1 MENAVPTDS
10 ARSLAKIQEQNVMTT
25 HSKSSAKTPAQSG
38 SGMLSHQAFCP
49 VGGLVDGGSSNF
61 SREQQSLRNLR
72 LKTAAIILCSGSFA
86 FLMRNLALGLYSP
99 APMQPLGI
107 GHAALVLILAGAAMF
122 LQRCFVA
129 CRFRLLSLEFII
141 FGLPTLMFVWMQHC
155 RTCECNPAM
164 LEQMAAAYPAE
175 TAVPW
180 IILINIYAYFV
191 PNSLRRAV
199 VVIGGMSVI
208 PLAGAIL
215 VSIEQPVVRER
226 MFGGGGFSAL
236 LLWLAISGVTAIH
249 GSFRIGKLRREAY
262 DAKQLGAY
270 SLKRKL
276 GAGGMGEVHL
286 AEHQLLK
293 RPCAIKLIRAEKADD
308 ATAIARFESEVQ
320 ATAGLTHVNT
330 VEIYD
335 FGYTQDGTFYY
346 AMEYL
351 PGMDLQALVDQTGP
365 MPVSRVV
372 HLLKQVASALGEAH
386 RAGLIHRDI
395 KPGNIFATERGGVLD
410 VAKLLDFGLVKSLDA
425 PDSSPEI
432 TIEGAVIG
440 SPMYAPPERVLGESE
455 PDARG
460 DIYSLGATAY
470 FLLTGRPVFRG
481 DKVLKVLFA
490 HANESPVPL
499 SDLRP
504 DIPADVEAVIMQCL
518 AKNPDARYQTAE
530 ELEAA
535 LAATSCATDWTQQ
548 QAKEC
553 WNFSSENHE
562 PGNTSTA
569 AEIETQV
576 LA

>member
-1 MENAVPTDS
+1 MNDSREDSEEASEPSASKASTDD
-10 ARSLAKIQEQNVMTT
+10 LA
-25 HSKSSAKTPAQSG
+25 
-38 SGMLSHQAFCP
+38 SHRAFCP

-61 SREQQSLRNLR
+61 SREQQALRNQRLR
-72 LKTAAIILCSGSFA
+72 TAALILCGGSLA
-86 FLMRNLALGLYSP
+86 FLFRNLVLGTYSP
-99 APMQPLGI
+99 PGMQALGI
-107 GHAALVLILAGAAMF
+107 GHATLVAVLAATALF
-122 LQRCFVA
+122 LKRCFVA
-129 CRFRLLSLEFII
+129 CQFRLLTLEFII
-141 FGLPTLMFVWMQHC
+141 FGLPTLLFVWMQHC
-155 RTCECNPAM
+155 RTCGCSPDV
-164 LEQMAAAYPAE
+164 LEHMAAAYPAE
-175 TAVPW
+175 TAIPW
-180 IILINIYAYFV
+180 IILINLYAWFV

-199 VVIGGMSVI
+199 TVIGGMAVI

-215 VSIEQPVVRER
+215 VSIEQPIVRER

-236 LLWLAISGVTAIH
+236 LLWLTMSGVTAIY
-249 GSFRIGKLRREAY
+249 GSFRIGRLRREAY

-270 SLKRKL
+270 SLKKKL

-320 ATAGLTHVNT
+320 ATAGLTHLNT

-346 AMEYL
+346 AMEFL
-351 PGMDLQALVDQTGP
+351 PGKDLQALVDATGP
-365 MPVSRVV
+365 MPAARVV
-372 HLLKQVASALGEAH
+372 HLLKQVASALSEAH

-410 VAKLLDFGLVKSLDA
+410 VAKLLDFGLVKSLES

-432 TIEGAVIG
+432 TVEGAVIG
-440 SPMYAPPERVLGESE
+440 SPMYAPPERVLGEAD

-470 FLLTGRPVFRG
+470 FLLSGRPVFQG

-490 HANESPVPL
+490 HANESPIAL
-499 SDLRP
+499 SELRP

-535 LAATSCATDWTQQ
+535 LSETACSGQWSQQ
-548 QAKEC
+548 QARSC
-553 WNFSSENHE
+553 WSISSQPDL
-562 PGNTSTA
+562 PGHLSTA
-569 AEIETQV
+569 AEVETQV
-576 LA
+576 LARAGVMADPSVN

>member
-1 MENAVPTDS
+1 MSVPPP
-10 ARSLAKIQEQNVMTT
+10 
-25 HSKSSAKTPAQSG
+25 SSNSTPILPRDE
-38 SGMLSHQAFCP
+38 LSEHGAFCP
-49 VGGLVDGGSSNF
+49 VDGLVDGGSSNF
-61 SREQQSLRNLR
+61 SREQQSLRNQR
-72 LKTAAIILCSGSFA
+72 LKTAAIILCGGSFA
-86 FLMRNLALGLYSP
+86 FLVRNLALGLYSP
-99 APMQPLGI
+99 PLMQKLGL
-107 GHAALVLILAGAAMF
+107 GHAALVIVLAGAAMF

-141 FGLPTLMFVWMQHC
+141 FGLPTLLFVWMQHC
-155 RTCECNPAM
+155 RTCGCSPE
-164 LEQMAAAYPAE
+164 LVEQMASAYPAE

-180 IILINIYAYFV
+180 IILINIYAWFV

-199 VVIGGMSVI
+199 VVIGAMGII
-208 PLAGAIL
+208 PLAGAVI
-215 VSIEQPVVRER
+215 VSIEQPIVRDR

-236 LLWLAISGVTAIH
+236 LLWLVISGVTAIY
-249 GSFRIGKLRREAY
+249 GSFRIGRLRREAY
-262 DAKQLGAY
+262 DARQLGAY
-270 SLKRKL
+270 SLTKKL

-286 AEHQLLK
+286 AEHRLLK

-351 PGMDLQALVDQTGP
+351 PGMDLQAAVDNTGP
-365 MPVSRVV
+365 MPAARVV
-372 HLLKQVASALGEAH
+372 HLLKQVSSALGEAH

-470 FLLTGRPVFRG
+470 FLLTGRPVFQG

-490 HANESPVPL
+490 HANEHPTPL
-499 SDLRP
+499 SELRP
-504 DIPADVEAVIMQCL
+504 DIPDDVEAIIMQCL
-518 AKNPDARYQTAE
+518 AKNPDQRFQTAE

-535 LAATSCATDWTQQ
+535 LQATTCSTAWNQQ
-548 QAKEC
+548 HARESWNVADSQAVA
-553 WNFSSENHE
+553 SSHTTN
-562 PGNTSTA
+562 A

>member
-1 MENAVPTDS
+1 M
-10 ARSLAKIQEQNVMTT
+10 
-25 HSKSSAKTPAQSG
+25 
-38 SGMLSHQAFCP
+38 
-49 VGGLVDGGSSNF
+49 VDGGPSNF
-61 SREQQSLRNLR
+61 SCEQQALRNQR
-72 LKTAAIILCSGSFA
+72 LKTAAIILCGGAFA
-86 FLMRNLALGLYSP
+86 FLVRNFALGLYSSP
-99 APMQPLGI
+99 LMRPLGI
-107 GHAALVLILAGAAMF
+107 GHATLVLVLAGAAFF
-122 LQRCFVA
+122 LQRYFVA

-141 FGLPTLMFVWMQHC
+141 FGLPTLLFVWMQHC
-155 RTCECNPAM
+155 RTCACSPEL
-164 LEQMAAAYPAE
+164 LEQVAAAYPAE

-180 IILINIYAYFV
+180 IVLINIYAWFV

-199 VVIGGMSVI
+199 VVIGAMGVI

-215 VSIEQPVVRER
+215 VSIEQPIVRDR

-236 LLWLAISGVTAIH
+236 LLWLIISGVTAIY
-249 GSFRIGKLRREAY
+249 GSFRIGRLRREAY

-270 SLKRKL
+270 SLKKKL

-286 AEHQLLK
+286 AEHRLLK

-330 VEIYD
+330 VEIYY
-335 FGYTQDGTFYY
+335 FGHTQDGTFYY
-346 AMEYL
+346 AMEFL
-351 PGMDLQALVDQTGP
+351 PGMDLQALVDKTGP
-365 MPVSRVV
+365 MPAARVV
-372 HLLKQVASALGEAH
+372 HLLKQVSSALGEAH

-410 VAKLLDFGLVKSLDA
+410 VAKLLDFGLVKSLST

-440 SPMYAPPERVLGESE
+440 SPMYAPPERVLGELE

-470 FLLTGRPVFRG
+470 FLLTGRPVFQG

-490 HANESPVPL
+490 HANETPL
-499 SDLRP
+499 PLRELRP
-504 DIPADVEAVIMQCL
+504 DIPADVEAIVMRCL
-518 AKNPDARYQTAE
+518 ARDPDQRFQTAE

-535 LAATSCATDWTQQ
+535 LQATACSTAWTQQ
-548 QAKEC
+548 QSRAS
-553 WNFSSENHE
+553 WDLADSESGGASKTTN
-562 PGNTSTA
+562 A

>member
-1 MENAVPTDS
+1 MSPPSSPADATPLQS
-10 ARSLAKIQEQNVMTT
+10 
-25 HSKSSAKTPAQSG
+25 HSEAPG
-38 SGMLSHQAFCP
+38 HRAFCP
-49 VGGLVDGGSSNF
+49 VGGMVDGSSSNF
-61 SREQQSLRNLR
+61 SREQQTLRNQR
-72 LKTAAIILCSGSFA
+72 LKTAAIILCGGSFA
-86 FLMRNLALGLYSP
+86 FLVRNFALGLYSP
-99 APMQPLGI
+99 PLMQKLGI
-107 GHAALVLILAGAAMF
+107 GHAVLVFALAGAAIF
-122 LQRCFVA
+122 LHRFFVA
-129 CRFRLLSLEFII
+129 CRFRLLTLEFVI

-155 RTCECNPAM
+155 RTCGCSPDM
-164 LEQMAAAYPAE
+164 LGQVAAAYPAE

-180 IILINIYAYFV
+180 IILINIYAGFV

-199 VVIGGMSVI
+199 VVIGAMGMI
-208 PLAGAIL
+208 PLAGAVL
-215 VSIEQPVVRER
+215 VSIEQPVVRDR
-226 MFGGGGFSAL
+226 MFGGGGGFSAL
-236 LLWLAISGVTAIH
+236 LLWLVISGVTAIY
-249 GSFRIGKLRREAY
+249 GSFRIGLLRREAY

-270 SLKRKL
+270 SLKKKL
-276 GAGGMGEVHL
+276 GSGGMGEVHL

-335 FGYTQDGTFYY
+335 FGYTKDGTFYY
-346 AMEYL
+346 AMEFL
-351 PGMDLQALVDQTGP
+351 PGMDLQALVDKTGP
-365 MPVSRVV
+365 MPAARVV
-372 HLLKQVASALGEAH
+372 HLLRQVSSALGEAH

-410 VAKLLDFGLVKSLDA
+410 VAKLLDFGLVKSLDT

-470 FLLTGRPVFRG
+470 FLLTGRPVFQG

-490 HANESPVPL
+490 HANESPLPL
-499 SDLRP
+499 SELRP
-504 DIPADVEAVIMQCL
+504 EIPADVEAIIMQCL
-518 AKNPDARYQTAE
+518 SKNPDERFQTAE

-535 LAATSCATDWTQQ
+535 LQAATCSLAWTQQ
-548 QAKEC
+548 QARAS
-553 WNFSSENHE
+553 WQIVDSESGGVGKPTN
-562 PGNTSTA
+562 A

>member
-1 MENAVPTDS
+1 
-10 ARSLAKIQEQNVMTT
+10 
-25 HSKSSAKTPAQSG
+25 
-38 SGMLSHQAFCP
+38 
-49 VGGLVDGGSSNF
+49 
-61 SREQQSLRNLR
+61 
-72 LKTAAIILCSGSFA
+72 
-86 FLMRNLALGLYSP
+86 
-99 APMQPLGI
+99 
-107 GHAALVLILAGAAMF
+107 
-122 LQRCFVA
+122 
-129 CRFRLLSLEFII
+129 
-141 FGLPTLMFVWMQHC
+141 
-155 RTCECNPAM
+155 M
-164 LEQMAAAYPAE
+164 LEQVAAAYPAE

-180 IILINIYAYFV
+180 IVLINIYAWFV

-199 VVIGGMSVI
+199 VVIGAMGVI

-215 VSIEQPVVRER
+215 VSIEQPIVRDR

-236 LLWLAISGVTAIH
+236 LLWLIISGVTAIY
-249 GSFRIGKLRREAY
+249 GSFRIGRLRREAY

-270 SLKRKL
+270 SLKKKL

-286 AEHQLLK
+286 AEHRLLK

-335 FGYTQDGTFYY
+335 FGHTQDGTFYY
-346 AMEYL
+346 AMEFL
-351 PGMDLQALVDQTGP
+351 PGMDLQALVDKTGP
-365 MPVSRVV
+365 MPAARVV
-372 HLLKQVASALGEAH
+372 HLLKQVSSALGEAH

-410 VAKLLDFGLVKSLDA
+410 VAKLLDFGLVKSLST

-440 SPMYAPPERVLGESE
+440 SPMYAPPERVLGELE

-470 FLLTGRPVFRG
+470 FLLTGRPVFQG

-490 HANESPVPL
+490 HANETPL
-499 SDLRP
+499 PLRELRP
-504 DIPADVEAVIMQCL
+504 DIPADVEAIVMRCL
-518 AKNPDARYQTAE
+518 ARDPDQRFQTAE

-535 LAATSCATDWTQQ
+535 LQATACSTAWTQQ
-548 QAKEC
+548 QSRAS
-553 WNFSSENHE
+553 WDLADSESGGASKTTN
-562 PGNTSTA
+562 A

>member
-1 MENAVPTDS
+1 MNTTPRSPDAAPTQP
-10 ARSLAKIQEQNVMTT
+10 RSMA
-25 HSKSSAKTPAQSG
+25 SG
-38 SGMLSHQAFCP
+38 HGAFCP
-49 VGGLVDGGSSNF
+49 IGGMLDGDSSNF
-61 SREQQSLRNLR
+61 SREQQALRNQR
-72 LKTAAIILCSGSFA
+72 LKTAAIILCGGSFA
-86 FLMRNLALGLYSP
+86 FLVRNLALGLYSP
-99 APMQPLGI
+99 PSMLKLGI
-107 GHAALVLILAGAAMF
+107 GHTILVLALAAAALF
-122 LQRCFVA
+122 LHRCFVA
-129 CRFRLLSLEFII
+129 CRYRLLSLEFII

-155 RTCECNPAM
+155 RVCDCTPETLA
-164 LEQMAAAYPAE
+164 EVASAYPAE

-180 IILINIYAYFV
+180 IILINIYAWFV

-199 VVIGGMSVI
+199 VVIGAMGVI

-215 VSIEQPVVRER
+215 VSIEQSIVRDR

-236 LLWLAISGVTAIH
+236 LLWLIISGVTAIY
-249 GSFRIGKLRREAY
+249 GSFRIGRLRREAY
-262 DAKQLGAY
+262 DAKKLGAY
-270 SLKRKL
+270 SLKKKL
-276 GAGGMGEVHL
+276 GAGGMGKVHL

-293 RPCAIKLIRAEKADD
+293 RPCAIKLIRSEKADD

-320 ATAGLTHVNT
+320 ATAGLTHANT

-346 AMEYL
+346 AMEFL
-351 PGMDLQALVDQTGP
+351 PGMDLQALVDKTGP
-365 MPVSRVV
+365 MPTARVV
-372 HLLKQVASALGEAH
+372 HFLKQVSSALGEAH

-410 VAKLLDFGLVKSLDA
+410 VAKLLDFGLVKSLDT

-470 FLLTGRPVFRG
+470 FLLTGRPVFQG

-490 HANESPVPL
+490 HANESPLAL
-499 SDLRP
+499 SELCP
-504 DIPADVEAVIMQCL
+504 DIPADVEAIIMQCL
-518 AKNPDARYQTAE
+518 AKTPDERFQTAE

-535 LAATSCATDWTQQ
+535 LRSVASSTAWTQQ
-548 QAKEC
+548 EARDH
-553 WNFSSENHE
+553 WDTSSSESR
-562 PGNTSTA
+562 GDSLTKNT
-569 AEIETQV
+569 AEVETQV

>member
-1 MENAVPTDS
+1 MSHTPSSPGAAPV
-10 ARSLAKIQEQNVMTT
+10 RSLNQA
-25 HSKSSAKTPAQSG
+25 SG
-38 SGMLSHQAFCP
+38 HRAFCP
-49 VGGLVDGGSSNF
+49 VGGMIDGGSSNF
-61 SREQQSLRNLR
+61 GREQQTLRNQR
-72 LKTAAIILCSGSFA
+72 LKTAAIILCGGSFA
-86 FLMRNLALGLYSP
+86 FLVRNFALGLYSP
-99 APMQPLGI
+99 PLMQPLGI
-107 GHAALVLILAGAAMF
+107 GHAALVLSLAGAAIF

-141 FGLPTLMFVWMQHC
+141 FGLPTLLFVWMQHC
-155 RTCECNPAM
+155 RTCGCNPEM

-180 IILINIYAYFV
+180 IILINIYAWFV

-199 VVIGGMSVI
+199 VVIGAMGVI

-215 VSIEQPVVRER
+215 VSIEQPIVRDR

-236 LLWLAISGVTAIH
+236 ILWLIISGVTAIY
-249 GSFRIGKLRREAY
+249 GSFRIGRLRREAY

-270 SLKRKL
+270 SLKKKL

-320 ATAGLTHVNT
+320 ATAGLTHANT

-346 AMEYL
+346 AMEFL

-365 MPVSRVV
+365 MPAARVV
-372 HLLKQVASALGEAH
+372 HFLKQVSSALGEAH

-410 VAKLLDFGLVKSLDA
+410 VAKLLDFGLVKSIDT

-470 FLLTGRPVFRG
+470 YLLTGRPVFRG

-490 HANESPVPL
+490 HANESPLPL
-499 SDLRP
+499 SELRS
-504 DIPADVEAVIMQCL
+504 DIPADVEAIIMQCL
-518 AKNPDARYQTAE
+518 AKNPDERFQTAE

-535 LAATSCATDWTQQ
+535 LQATTCSTAWTQQ
-548 QAKEC
+548 QAREAWKVSA
-553 WNFSSENHE
+553 NSEKGGLA
-562 PGNTSTA
+562 PSA

>member
-1 MENAVPTDS
+1 MCPP
-10 ARSLAKIQEQNVMTT
+10 L
-25 HSKSSAKTPAQSG
+25 SSADSTPIQPRNEASG
-38 SGMLSHQAFCP
+38 HRAFCP
-49 VGGLVDGGSSNF
+49 IGGMVDGGSSNF
-61 SREQQSLRNLR
+61 SREQQTLRNQR
-72 LKTAAIILCSGSFA
+72 LKTAAIILCGGSFA
-86 FLMRNLALGLYSP
+86 FLVRNFALGLYSP
-99 APMQPLGI
+99 PLMQKLGF
-107 GHAALVLILAGAAMF
+107 GHAALVIVLAGAALF

-129 CRFRLLSLEFII
+129 CRYRLLTLEFII
-141 FGLPTLMFVWMQHC
+141 FGLPTLLFVWMQHC
-155 RTCECNPAM
+155 RTCGCSPE
-164 LEQMAAAYPAE
+164 LLDQMASAYPAE

-180 IILINIYAYFV
+180 IILINIYAWFV
-191 PNSLRRAV
+191 PNSFRRAV
-199 VVIGGMSVI
+199 VVIGAMGII
-208 PLAGAIL
+208 PLAGAVL
-215 VSIEQPVVRER
+215 VSIEQPIVRDR

-236 LLWLAISGVTAIH
+236 LLWLVISGVTAIY
-249 GSFRIGKLRREAY
+249 GSFRIGRLRREAY
-262 DAKQLGAY
+262 DAKQLGSY
-270 SLKRKL
+270 SLKKKL

-351 PGMDLQALVDQTGP
+351 PGMDLQAAVDKTGP
-365 MPVSRVV
+365 MPAARVV
-372 HLLKQVASALGEAH
+372 HLLKQVSSALGEAH

-410 VAKLLDFGLVKSLDA
+410 VAKLLDFGLVKSLDT

-470 FLLTGRPVFRG
+470 FLLTGRPVFQG

-490 HANESPVPL
+490 HANEHPTPL
-499 SDLRP
+499 SELRP
-504 DIPADVEAVIMQCL
+504 DIPADVEAIIMQCL
-518 AKNPDARYQTAE
+518 AKNPDQRFQTAE
-530 ELEAA
+530 ELETA
-535 LAATSCATDWTQQ
+535 LLATTCSTAWTQQ
-548 QAKEC
+548 QARES
-553 WNFSSENHE
+553 WHIAESEA
-562 PGNTSTA
+562 GGASKTTSA